1 MNIADWSW
9 VQRLLLTVLK
19 GLADLACRHPEIL
32 MQLNDEVRWHEVIP
46 PQKKMSLKWWCCFLA
61 KNTTTLDSICLHEMV
76 LNVFSHRCSTTSKHM
91 HPSGKKHPLTVGSL
105 QQDGRF
111 EKQFVPCWNEWMT
124 AGFINITRKQNL
136 EVIFVAEIKTTNQQC
151 FIGWADFFKLQV
163 SIGSTGNPKQES
175 WLVTLRRLGN
185 RSIQQKSHGERSN
198 KKNTPGS
205 TNSDS
210 WLGNPPHPWMS
221 IDVSPYEKMGGF
233 SSQQHVRKYQRVS
246 HLGVSKESKRWQ
258 QKWISSAVFGWKSRD
273 FCQTSSC
280 VFSHS
285 SEATFFLGGASE
297 SFVFFGGDCFF

>member
-1 MNIADWSW
+1 M
-9 VQRLLLTVLK
+9 
-19 GLADLACRHPEIL
+19 
-32 MQLNDEVRWHEVIP
+32 
-46 PQKKMSLKWWCCFLA
+46 KWCWTYFLIDA
-61 KNTTTLDSICLHEMV
+61 QQHRNTCI
-76 LNVFSHRCSTTSKHM
+76 HRE
-91 HPSGKKHPLTVGSL
+91 KKHPLTLGSL

-221 IDVSPYEKMGGF
+221 NY
-233 SSQQHVRKYQRVS
+233 RC
-246 HLGVSKESKRWQ
+246 
-258 QKWISSAVFGWKSRD
+258 ISLWKNGWVF
-273 FCQTSSC
+273 QP
-280 VFSHS
+280 
-285 SEATFFLGGASE
+285 AT
-297 SFVFFGGDCFF
+297 C